1 MGDSYENGFCW
12 LRCLVIHIQ
21 YTPFCTVN
29 NLFMEGKRWRRP
41 CNQSMARLWWIKSNT
56 MTDLLSCWS
65 IHSILHSLSPSLST
79 FISLHLWLS
88 DLSSPNFWT
97 SLYLSSL
104 WTFQEYGGTWGPAH
118 TPCKCCCERRISG
131 WRNRGRE
138 RDRRE
143 GGNMWEGASHMD
155 TGCCQ
160 ARGRETVLS
169 LSLAYTHTHTRTHCD
184 FQEPFESFISRD
196 GEERG
201 GNSCGL
207 YLHEGRRQTFIETK
221 LDGTWVPC
229 VTVCWIWWTY
239 DSMSWCLKVV
249 MANLDAYKRNVL
261 DMQHVKRWLPDMYL
275 LHINV
280 IDMYIYKRKK
290 EYDALLWW

>member
-88 DLSSPNFWT
+88 DLSSPNFWN

-169 LSLAYTHTHTRTHCD
+169 LSLAYTHTHSHSLRLPGA
-184 FQEPFESFISRD
+184 FWEFYQPGWR
-196 GEERG
+196 
-201 GNSCGL
+201 
-207 YLHEGRRQTFIETK
+207 
-221 LDGTWVPC
+221 GTW
-229 VTVCWIWWTY
+229 
-239 DSMSWCLKVV
+239 
-249 MANLDAYKRNVL
+249 
-261 DMQHVKRWLPDMYL
+261 
-275 LHINV
+275 
-280 IDMYIYKRKK
+280 RK
-290 EYDALLWW
+290 LLWTLPAWRQKTDIHRNKAGWNVSTMCYCVLNLVNLWLYELMLESCNG